1 VRSSTIS
8 LPPINYLAVYRANLR
23 APEAD
28 LCVASTPEFE
38 IKLSPGP
45 VEFSFTIPVV
55 RHTPPVA
62 GLTPA
67 QRHVKLAPDSYV
79 LIRIRVDAP
88 DATSARTT
96 AALRAAEAACVFD
109 LRYPGLLAEKVYEG
123 TVDEPG
129 RFIFM
134 GEGPLRISAQ
144 PDRDPKDVADRMAT
158 DFGHVEGLPEA
169 ERARFQL
176 AARWFRR
183 GQEAINPVD
192 RFLFF
197 WTVLEIYPAGK
208 QRKQPKR
215 PKVANIA
222 SKFLREHLYQD
233 LSDEQIKKKAK
244 IGHIGGLR
252 DDIVHQGWAFVKR
265 EKEEE
270 FSDHLERLETIAAT
284 CLRILAGMPPGDDL
298 NKYVRES

>member
-1 VRSSTIS
+1 MASMQ
-8 LPPINYLAVYRANLR
+8 
-23 APEAD
+23 D
-28 LCVASTPEFE
+28 LE

-79 LIRIRVDAP
+79 VIRIRVDAP
-88 DATSARTT
+88 DPTSARTT

-134 GEGPLRISAQ
+134 GEGPLRISAR
-144 PDRDPKDVADRMAT
+144 PDEDPEDVAQKIAAEFASVGKLSQQDRN
-158 DFGHVEGLPEA
+158 
-169 ERARFQL
+169 RFQL

-183 GQEAINPVD
+183 GQEAVNPVD
-192 RFLFF
+192 RLLFF
-197 WTVLEIYPAGK
+197 WTVVEIYPAKG
-208 QRKQPKR
+208 QRNVSK
-215 PKVANIA
+215 AA
-222 SKFLREHLYQD
+222 SNLLRAKLYQD
-233 LSDEQIKKKAK
+233 LSDQQVKEKTK
-244 IGHIGGLR
+244 IGQIEGLR
-252 DDIVHQGWAFVKR
+252 GDIVHQGKAFVQPQ
-265 EKEEE
+265 EEE
-270 FSDHLERLETIAAT
+270 EILDYVDRLETIAAT

-298 NKYVRES
+298 DKYVRGD

>member
-1 VRSSTIS
+1 MGF
-8 LPPINYLAVYRANLR
+8 PPISYLTVYRAALT
-23 APEAD
+23 PPGSD
-28 LCVASTPEFE
+28 LYVASMQDLE

-62 GLTPA
+62 GLRPA

-79 LIRIRVDAP
+79 VIRIRVDAP
-88 DATSARTT
+88 DPTSARTT
-96 AALRAAEAACVFD
+96 AALRAAEAGCVFD

-144 PDRDPKDVADRMAT
+144 PHRDPKDVADRMAT
-158 DFGHVEGLPEA
+158 DFGHLEGLPEA

-197 WTVLEIYPAGK
+197 WMVLEIYPAMGK
-208 QRKQPKR
+208 G
-215 PKVANIA
+215 KVSNTT
-222 SKFLREHLYQD
+222 SRFLSERLYKHLSRE
-233 LSDEQIKKKAK
+233 EIKERTKLGR
-244 IGHIGGLR
+244 IEGLRGHILHKGK
-252 DDIVHQGWAFVKR
+252 AFVDPR
-265 EKEEE
+265 EEEE
-270 FSDHLERLETIAAT
+270 FLEWLDRLERTAAT
-284 CLRILAGMPPGDDL
+284 SLRMLAGMAPGDDL
-298 NKYVRES
+298 DKYVKEN

>member
-1 VRSSTIS
+1 MRAPAVGF
-8 LPPINYLAVYRANLR
+8 PPISYLTVYRAALT
-23 APEAD
+23 PPGSD
-28 LCVASTPEFE
+28 LYVASMQDLE

-45 VEFSFTIPVV
+45 EEFSFTIPVV

-79 LIRIRVDAP
+79 VIRIRVDAP
-88 DATSARTT
+88 DPTSARTT

-144 PDRDPKDVADRMAT
+144 PDRDPNDVADRMAT
-158 DFGHVEGLPEA
+158 DFGHLEGLPEA

-208 QRKQPKR
+208 QPKR
-215 PKVANIA
+215 PKVANMA

-233 LSDEQIKKKAK
+233 LSDEQIKEKAK
-244 IGHIGGLR
+244 IGHIEGLR
-252 DDIVHQGWAFVKR
+252 GDIVHQGWAFVKR
-265 EKEEE
+265 EKEDE

-284 CLRILAGMPPGDDL
+284 CLRILAGMPAGDDL
-298 NKYVRES
+298 DKYVRES